1 MIYNSFED
9 RVTEDEIYLS
19 SIIWISQMMNVSLW
33 PPELS
38 DPLMICS
45 DYDFMSKK
53 GNVFMSK
60 KFFSKMILMMIYDVS
75 WDSQRFMH

>member
-1 MIYNSFED
+1 MIY
-9 RVTEDEIYLS
+9 
-19 SIIWISQMMNVSLW
+19 
-33 PPELS
+33 
-38 DPLMICS
+38 S

-75 WDSQRFMH
+75 